1 VRRPPRAA
9 RLASSAAL
17 AALLLQ
23 AAAPAALAQPAPK
36 IAFLCPA
43 ACSNFANTH
52 RVRDR
57 AFLEAFEQA
66 GFVVGR
72 SATLDMSGAGVGY
85 GGLAAAASKLVGR
98 KVDLI
103 VAAGNEAVVT
113 ARQATA
119 RTPIVMLNGSD
130 AVEEGLVKSLARPGG
145 NVTGVSVPLG
155 QLAAKHVQLLKEM
168 NPRLARVSVLWSME
182 TELHRRRLDRLEQAV
197 RPLGVDVSPIGVA
210 RFADL
215 EKSIGGAGLGGTG
228 GLMLLEQLMGSGT
241 RTETALIGL
250 RHRVVTVA
258 GDRLFA
264 EGGGLLAYGPDASDV
279 YRRVAVYAARILKG
293 ARPGDL
299 PVEEPSRYELVV
311 NQGTARALGVTMPP
325 SILLRADQVIE

>member
-36 IAFLCPA
+36 VAFLCA
-43 ACSNFANTH
+43 VACSTLPNTN
-52 RVRDR
+52 RPRDR
-57 AFLEAFEQA
+57 AFLAAFEEA
-66 GFVVGR
+66 GFVLGR
-72 SATLDMSGAGVGY
+72 DVSLDMLGAGVGY
-85 GGLAAAASKLVGR
+85 RGLATAAAKLVER

-103 VAAGNEAVVT
+103 IASGNEAVVA

-119 RTPIVMLNGSD
+119 RIPIVMLNGSD
-130 AVEEGLVKSLARPGG
+130 AVEEGLVKSLARPEG

-168 NPRLARVSVLWSME
+168 NPRLARVSVLWSTE
-182 TELHRRRLDRLEQAV
+182 TELHRRRLDRLERAV

-215 EKSIGGAGLGGTG
+215 EKSIGAAGLGSAA
-228 GLMLLEQLMGSGT
+228 GLMVLEQLLGEGA
-241 RTETALIGL
+241 RPQIALIGL

-258 GDRLFA
+258 GDRSFA
-264 EGGGLLAYGPDASDV
+264 DGGGLLAYGPEV
-279 YRRVAVYAARILKG
+279 LELYRRAAVYTARILKG
-293 ARPGDL
+293 ARPGDV
-299 PVEEPSRYELVV
+299 PVEEPSRYELIV
-311 NQGTARALGVTMPP
+311 NQGTARALGVTIPS
-325 SILLRADQVIE
+325 SILLRADQLLE